1 MLIETVL
8 RNNSSHEIKYKL
20 RSYFSVKRP
29 KLKTL
34 PLEKNTEKRIEFKN
48 VINKVSLVK
57 LGYLSRLTLLD
68 HVEINYLM
76 LN

>member
-1 MLIETVL
+1 MRL
-8 RNNSSHEIKYKL
+8 KYKL

-48 VINKVSLVK
+48 VKNKVTFISLKKLVK

-68 HVEINYLM
+68 HV
-76 LN
+76 